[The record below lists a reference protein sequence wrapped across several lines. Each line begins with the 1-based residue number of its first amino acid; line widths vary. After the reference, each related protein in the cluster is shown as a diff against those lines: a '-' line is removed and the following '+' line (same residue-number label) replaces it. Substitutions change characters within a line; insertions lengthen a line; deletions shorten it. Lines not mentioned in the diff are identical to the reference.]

1 MLRLENIRKSYK
13 TGDFVQVALND
24 VSLTFRDN
32 EFVSILGPSGSG
44 KTTLLNIIGGLD
56 HYDSGNLII
65 DGISTKQYKDRD
77 WDAYRNNRIG
87 FVFQSYNLIPHQT
100 ILANVELALTLS
112 GVSREERRRRAT
124 AELTRVGLGDHLHK
138 KPSQLSGGQ
147 MQRVAIARAL
157 VNDPEILLADEPTGA
172 LDSATSIQ
180 IMDLL
185 TEIANDRLV
194 IMVTH
199 NPELAD
205 QYSTRIVNLADG
217 VILDDSDPYTP
228 TAAEAA
234 RQAKPPRRTSMSFLT
249 ALSLSFNNL
258 MTKKGRTIMTAL
270 AGSIGIIGIAAI
282 LALANGVNAYI
293 KSVEE
298 DTLSL
303 YPLQIMSTGLD
314 MTSMMMGSMGLGD
327 EEGDGADGQEAQSG
341 EDGKVREMPI
351 ITRMFS
357 SIGAN
362 DLAALKEYFDSGESD
377 INQYVQTIDYTY
389 DVTPRIFLVTDE
401 TALAA
406 TAGEEPTA
414 DESEESSESE
424 ASGGNV
430 ADGAKRA
437 DEVNGDAAD
446 DNEAKSQKNL
456 GYRQVNPDIS
466 MAPLGISSTASTNSL
481 MSMSMS
487 TNQFGQLLGDASI
500 VEPQYD
506 VVAGHWPQAY
516 NEVVL
521 VLSGHGRSSDY
532 LLYLLG
538 LKDYSQLEA
547 MIRQFA
553 NEEEVV
559 VPEGE
564 TEVTYE
570 QIMGVKLRVVNPAD
584 FYRYDSEYKV
594 WVDKSDDDAFMAQ
607 LVEKGEELVIAGI
620 VRPNPDA
627 KVTALSSGLY
637 YSPDLITHLVE
648 YAEGTTIVKDQLA
661 DPKIDVFN
669 GRPFD
674 EQEDAGDDFAMD
686 SLFTIDNEA
695 LEKAFTFD
703 TSKLSMDMGSL
714 ANMDLSSALPP
725 MDNMDFGN
733 FDLSGMDM
741 SDMDFSG
748 LDLSK
753 LDLSSVD
760 LSKIDMSDLDLSG
773 IQVNPEDLSDAVTVN
788 PQAVT
793 EMSAALAD
801 GFFQK
806 MTDPEFQKAYLE
818 AYPDGAGNYS
828 LMMQYYMTTPE
839 AQAIAAQYM
848 PQVIDTSKLGETI
861 SQVLVP
867 QITQAVATQLAPK
880 LAEAISTQ
888 MVPVLTQ
895 AIATQ
900 VSQQM
905 SKMISEQLVPQ
916 IQQQVQ
922 SAMTTYMKQVADVL
936 AQQTQAA
943 VEDAMSGM
951 MDSMGDAFSVDEDAF
966 ADAFQFNMNQEEL
979 TELFMSMMRVEEASY
994 DNNLGKLGYADFA
1007 KPSAI
1012 DIYPKDFE
1020 SKEKVIEILDGY
1032 NQQMADAGEED
1043 KEITYTDLVGT
1054 LMSSVTTIVNM
1065 ISYVLIAFVAI
1076 SLVVSSIMIGVITY
1090 ISVLERKKE
1099 IGILRSIGASKGD
1112 VSRVFNAET
1121 VIEGLV
1127 AGLLGVGV
1135 TALVCIPANAI
1146 VYAVNGVPNVAQL
1159 PWQAAVVLVLISVFL
1174 TTVAGLMPASS
1185 ASRKDPVE
1193 ALRSE

>member
-1 MLRLENIRKSYK
+1 
-13 TGDFVQVALND
+13 
-24 VSLTFRDN
+24 
-32 EFVSILGPSGSG
+32 
-44 KTTLLNIIGGLD
+44 
-56 HYDSGNLII
+56 
-65 DGISTKQYKDRD
+65 
-77 WDAYRNNRIG
+77 
-87 FVFQSYNLIPHQT
+87 
-100 ILANVELALTLS
+100 
-112 GVSREERRRRAT
+112 
-124 AELTRVGLGDHLHK
+124 
-138 KPSQLSGGQ
+138 
-147 MQRVAIARAL
+147 
-157 VNDPEILLADEPTGA
+157 
-172 LDSATSIQ
+172 
-180 IMDLL
+180 
-185 TEIANDRLV
+185 
-194 IMVTH
+194 
-199 NPELAD
+199 
-205 QYSTRIVNLADG
+205 
-217 VILDDSDPYTP
+217 
-228 TAAEAA
+228 
-234 RQAKPPRRTSMSFLT
+234 
-249 ALSLSFNNL
+249 
-258 MTKKGRTIMTAL
+258 
-270 AGSIGIIGIAAI
+270 
-282 LALANGVNAYI
+282 
-293 KSVEE
+293 
-298 DTLSL
+298 
-303 YPLQIMSTGLD
+303 
-314 MTSMMMGSMGLGD
+314 
-327 EEGDGADGQEAQSG
+327 
-341 EDGKVREMPI
+341 MPI

-741 SDMDFSG
+741 SDHGFLGARFVEAGSFIGRPVEDRYVGFGPFRHSG
-748 LDLSK
+748 EPRGPLRCGDGEPAGGDRDVGGAGGRVL
-753 LDLSSVD
+753 
-760 LSKIDMSDLDLSG
+760 
-773 IQVNPEDLSDAVTVN
+773 PEDDRPGVSEGLPGGLPRRRGQLLPYDAV
-788 PQAVT
+788 
-793 EMSAALAD
+793 LHD
-801 GFFQK
+801 H
-806 MTDPEFQKAYLE
+806 
-818 AYPDGAGNYS
+818 
-828 LMMQYYMTTPE
+828 
-839 AQAIAAQYM
+839 
-848 PQVIDTSKLGETI
+848 
-861 SQVLVP
+861 
-867 QITQAVATQLAPK
+867 
-880 LAEAISTQ
+880 
-888 MVPVLTQ
+888 
-895 AIATQ
+895 
-900 VSQQM
+900 
-905 SKMISEQLVPQ
+905 
-916 IQQQVQ
+916 
-922 SAMTTYMKQVADVL
+922 
-936 AQQTQAA
+936 
-943 VEDAMSGM
+943 
-951 MDSMGDAFSVDEDAF
+951 
-966 ADAFQFNMNQEEL
+966 
-979 TELFMSMMRVEEASY
+979 
-994 DNNLGKLGYADFA
+994 
-1007 KPSAI
+1007 
-1012 DIYPKDFE
+1012 
-1020 SKEKVIEILDGY
+1020 
-1032 NQQMADAGEED
+1032 
-1043 KEITYTDLVGT
+1043 
-1054 LMSSVTTIVNM
+1054 
-1065 ISYVLIAFVAI
+1065 
-1076 SLVVSSIMIGVITY
+1076 
-1090 ISVLERKKE
+1090 
-1099 IGILRSIGASKGD
+1099 
-1112 VSRVFNAET
+1112 SR
-1121 VIEGLV
+1121 GP
-1127 AGLLGVGV
+1127 GHRG
-1135 TALVCIPANAI
+1135 P
-1146 VYAVNGVPNVAQL
+1146 VYA
-1159 PWQAAVVLVLISVFL
+1159 
-1174 TTVAGLMPASS
+1174 AG
-1185 ASRKDPVE
+1185 D
-1193 ALRSE
+1193 